1 MTMDAM
7 VSYLESRGF
16 KATKK
21 YISER
26 KIYEFRILRDGVTAV
41 GEYEYIPKL
50 HPDTFNK
57 MQQAFLDNLMETWKH
72 AYEHSAT
79 FATENP
85 YRRMLHDLDVSMI
98 HPWPVVNPV
107 TIQSVDPLETILN
120 KQISE
125 YIKAD
130 LENTE
135 RIFKTMNY
143 GTNKN
148 SVTIISKT
156 SIKDV
161 IFNNPATIVLW
172 ADGTKTVVKCQN
184 DDSFDPEVGLA
195 MAIAKKA
202 LGNKGNY
209 CNTIKKWIENDVKNK
224 KGHVDYVIP
233 DFVDLDKIKG

>member
-1 MTMDAM
+1 MDAM

-26 KIYEFRILRDGVTAV
+26 KIYEFRIVKNGVTAF
-41 GEYEYIPKL
+41 GEYGYIPGL
-50 HPDTFNK
+50 YPHVVTD
-57 MQQAFLDNLMETWKH
+57 MQCAFLDNLIKTWED
-72 AYEHSAT
+72 AYERSAT
-79 FATENP
+79 FASENP
-85 YRRMLHDLDVSMI
+85 YRRVLHDTDVSMI
-98 HPWPVVNPV
+98 HPWPVV
-107 TIQSVDPLETILN
+107 DPIDTVLK
-120 KQISE
+120 KQMAE

-130 LENTE
+130 LENTKE
-135 RIFKTMNY
+135 IINMVY

-161 IFNNPATIVLW
+161 IFNDPATIVFW

-184 DDSFDPEVGLA
+184 DDVFDPEVGLA

-209 CNTIKKWIENDVKNK
+209 CNTIKKWIDKYYEKQKEVE
-224 KGHVDYVIP
+224 VD
-233 DFVDLDKIKG
+233 DKELRQTEEV

>member
-1 MTMDAM
+1 MTMDGM

-79 FATENP
+79 FVTENP
-85 YRRMLHDLDVSMI
+85 YRRMLHDLDVASLYPDTLYMT
-98 HPWPVVNPV
+98 
-107 TIQSVDPLETILN
+107 TISLDDTVLH
-120 KQISE
+120 KQVAE
-125 YIKAD
+125 YIKND
-130 LENTE
+130 IENTKE
-135 RIFKTMNY
+135 IFKTMP
-143 GTNKN
+143 
-148 SVTIISKT
+148 SVTTISKT

-161 IFNNPATIVLW
+161 IFNDPATIVFW
-172 ADGTKTVVKCQN
+172 ADGTKTVVKCQEN
-184 DDSFDPEVGLA
+184 DTFDPEVGLA

-233 DFVDLDKIKG
+233 DFVDLDKIKE